1 MKKLFIVLFCLI
13 SIASKAQTDYY
24 TAYKAALYEK
34 TSSGWTQSWVNDDLS
49 IPLAFTKN
57 TVQISAKSA
66 TTFRLDNT
74 LSREFQNNDVEGIS
88 YPSYEIV
95 NGRKCRVDI
104 VHYRQSGVNVFSVT
118 YEDVY
123 PNQNLRYYITKD

>member
-24 TAYKAALYEK
+24 TAYRAALYEK

-66 TTFRLDNT
+66 TTFRLDNS
-74 LSREFQNNDVEGIS
+74 LANEFENEQLEGMS

-95 NGRKCRVDI
+95 NGRKCRTDI
-104 VHYRQSGVNVFSVT
+104 VRYKNSGVLMFSVT